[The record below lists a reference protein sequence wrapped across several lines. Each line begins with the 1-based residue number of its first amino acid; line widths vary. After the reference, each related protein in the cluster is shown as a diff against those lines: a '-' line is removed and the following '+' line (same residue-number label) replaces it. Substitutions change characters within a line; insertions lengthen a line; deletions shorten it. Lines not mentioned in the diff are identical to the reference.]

1 MNDMRWPLLF
11 FVLVASVAQA
21 GTLEIC
27 GRKEKTE
34 AGLTS
39 CVEAQRKR
47 TANLLRGLNA
57 TVLETVTRQA
67 QESGDKTVLR
77 EYQLAQ
83 GQHLR
88 NLTATCGGLAGNER
102 TGCEADLTYA
112 HMESLHRFLP
122 KENTEPQTGK

>member
-1 MNDMRWPLLF
+1 MRWTVLFILLA
-11 FVLVASVAQA
+11 ASMAHA

-34 AGLTS
+34 AGLTT

-57 TVLETVTRQA
+57 TVLDAVTRQA
-67 QESGDKTVLR
+67 QESGDKMPLR
-77 EYQLAQ
+77 EYQAAQ

-88 NLTATCGGLAGNER
+88 NLTATCGNLAGNER

-112 HMESLHRFLP
+112 HMENLHRFLR
-122 KENTEPQTGK
+122 KEPVEPQTGK

>member
-1 MNDMRWPLLF
+1 MRAIVLL
-11 FVLVASVAQA
+11 LLLTASAAQA

-57 TVLETVTRQA
+57 TVLETVTRQS
-67 QESGDKTVLR
+67 QESGDKTPLR
-77 EYQLAQ
+77 EYQTAQ

-88 NLTATCGGLAGNER
+88 NLTATCGSLAGNER

-112 HMESLHRFLP
+112 HMENLHRFLR
-122 KENTEPQTGK
+122 KEQVEPQTAK